1 MDSLKTALDALNVSL
16 QKLEEAVVVAK
27 NKRTED
33 TAKIAALHEAVT
45 TAYSRIDKAI
55 SRIKQGDD

>member
-1 MDSLKTALDALNVSL
+1 MDSLKTALDALNTSL
-16 QKLEEAVVVAK
+16 QKLEEAVVVVK

-33 TAKIAALHEAVT
+33 IAKIAALHEAVT

-55 SRIKQGDD
+55 SRLKQGDD